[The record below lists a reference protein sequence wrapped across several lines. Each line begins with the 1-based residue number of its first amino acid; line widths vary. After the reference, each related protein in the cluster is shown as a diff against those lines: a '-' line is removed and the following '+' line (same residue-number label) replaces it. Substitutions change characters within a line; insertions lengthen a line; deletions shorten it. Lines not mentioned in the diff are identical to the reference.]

1 MKNQRQQADLARLYG
16 IAADIQRLPFNR
28 DNMTQ
33 GSADQALK
41 KLYVHK
47 ATVGR
52 LRTIPLIRLVRE
64 GIDAYIAGIKAF
76 KDGDIKAAE
85 ELIRA
90 GAAKINEFNGR
101 CST

>member
-1 MKNQRQQADLARLYG
+1 MKKLRQQADLARLYG

-47 ATVGR
+47 TTVSR
-52 LRTIPLIRLVRE
+52 LRSIPQIKLVSE
-64 GIDAYIAGIKAF
+64 AIDGYIEGIKAF
-76 KDGDIKAAE
+76 KDGDYEMAE
-85 ELIRA
+85 NLIYYA
-90 GAAKINEFNGR
+90 VKKVNAFNGR
-101 CST
+101 WET

>member
-16 IAADIQRLPFNR
+16 IAADLQRLPFSR

-52 LRTIPLIRLVRE
+52 LRSIPQIKLVSE
-64 GIDAYIAGIKAF
+64 AIDGYIDGIKAF
-76 KDGDIKAAE
+76 KAGDIEMAE